1 VRTVLVVTADRTVAA
16 TLVASGIEVAD
27 DPLVGLNAAYDRG
40 ARLLRER
47 DPRTAVGALQA
58 DLPALRPAEL
68 DAAIAAALAT
78 GGRAFTADAEG
89 TGTTFL
95 LAAAGT
101 ALEPRF
107 GGGSAERHRA
117 VGGGAAR
124 RGVAEPAPRRRHA
137 RRSCC
142 RRAPRRGCPHPR
154 RVGRCVISP
163 SCQGPQGGASASG
176 WDRITAVGDD
186 ASRTPGTGPGPEEP
200 RRGGTRSP
208 NRRAPR
214 PSTRR
219 VSPAA
224 RAGTA
229 TAARATPSAPAA
241 AERPASETPEP
252 LDGSRVALADPTVL
266 EAVAA
271 VPVSPPARTPAP
283 ASELPDDRYLNREL
297 SWLDFNARVLASP
310 RTPASRCWSGPSSSR
325 SSRPTSTSSTWCA
338 SPG

>member
-16 TLVASGIEVAD
+16 TLAASGIEVAD

-117 VGGGAAR
+117 SGAVPLAGAWPSLR
-124 RGVAEPAPRRRHA
+124 RDVDTPA
-137 RRSCC
+137 
-142 RRAPRRGCPHPR
+142 
-154 RVGRCVISP
+154 
-163 SCQGPQGGASASG
+163 
-176 WDRITAVGDD
+176 DL
-186 ASRTPGTGPGPEEP
+186 
-200 RRGGTRSP
+200 
-208 NRRAPR
+208 
-214 PSTRR
+214 
-219 VSPAA
+219 
-224 RAGTA
+224 
-229 TAARATPSAPAA
+229 AA
-241 AERPASETPEP
+241 AVRLGVGAHT
-252 LDGSRVALADPTVL
+252 RAALAGV
-266 EAVAA
+266 
-271 VPVSPPARTPAP
+271 
-283 ASELPDDRYLNREL
+283 
-297 SWLDFNARVLASP
+297 
-310 RTPASRCWSGPSSSR
+310 
-325 SSRPTSTSSTWCA
+325 
-338 SPG
+338 